1 MKMLTKREFLF
12 MEKST
17 LRYSILENRKAVKG
31 SIVEMKK
38 ERTK

>member
-1 MKMLTKREFLF
+1 

-17 LRYSILENRKAVKG
+17 LRYSILENWKAVKG